1 MLSKSEF
8 KGLFDEHLNEEGKE
22 KLWEVYEG
30 LETHGVLLT
39 SACVCRDQN
48 GNVFTVYR
56 CSSDTWSDGCDFYDE
71 HGEPDNT
78 DSAPI
83 VKIIKTLTDQ
93 EILEFQRGAVSVG
106 TTFQVGDWVSI
117 HEPAEGSD
125 LKNDP
130 FVPGMEEQ
138 FDMVGQVVAIDGDGT
153 LKVKVERQSKDFW
166 WDPAY
171 LSIVEFK
178 IGDWVLIQRPSEPV
192 DPEDDCFV
200 SEMEEELDKVGKVVE
215 FDHDGYYTVMT
226 NEDEDRHYIWHPA
239 YLSPAPE
246 PASVSY
252 SPQCTVK
259 VHPEAGDWD
268 KGIAE
273 SAYAHGLVY
282 LGTLTSAAYWTHDED
297 LFVYMDGDW
306 ELTTDLRLPN
316 KHYAYQERP

>member
-30 LETHGVLLT
+30 LETRGVLLT

-78 DSAPI
+78 DSASI
-83 VKIIKTLTDQ
+83 VEIIETLTDQ
-93 EILEFQRGAVSVG
+93 EILEFQTGTVSVG
-106 TTFQVGDWVSI
+106 TTLQVGDWVLI
-117 HEPAEGSD
+117 HKPVDVSD
-125 LKNDP
+125 IEEDCFIL
-130 FVPGMEEQ
+130 GMEEQ
-138 FDMVGQVVAIDGDGT
+138 FDMVGQVVEEDGGV
-153 LKVKVERQSKDFW
+153 LQVKVPGETLDFW
-166 WDPAY
+166 
-171 LSIVEFK
+171 
-178 IGDWVLIQRPSEPV
+178 
-192 DPEDDCFV
+192 
-200 SEMEEELDKVGKVVE
+200 
-215 FDHDGYYTVMT
+215 
-226 NEDEDRHYIWHPA
+226 WHPA

-273 SAYAHGLVY
+273 SAYAHGLMY
-282 LGTLTSAAYWTHDED
+282 LGTLTESAYWTHDED
-297 LFVYMDGDW
+297 LFVYIDGDW
-306 ELTTDLRLPN
+306 ELTTDLREPN

>member
-30 LETHGVLLT
+30 LETRGVLLT
-39 SACVCRDQN
+39 SACVCRDQK
-48 GNVFTVYR
+48 GSVFTVYR

-78 DSAPI
+78 DAASI
-83 VKIIKTLTDQ
+83 VEIIKTLTDQ
-93 EILEFQRGAVSVG
+93 EILEFQIGAVSVDPV
-106 TTFQVGDWVSI
+106 FQVGDWVLI
-117 HEPAEGSD
+117 HKPVDVSD
-125 LKNDP
+125 IEEDCFIL
-130 FVPGMEEQ
+130 GMEEQ
-138 FDMVGQVVAIDGDGT
+138 FDMVGQVVEEDGGV
-153 LKVKVERQSKDFW
+153 LQVKVPGETLDFW
-166 WDPAY
+166 
-171 LSIVEFK
+171 
-178 IGDWVLIQRPSEPV
+178 
-192 DPEDDCFV
+192 
-200 SEMEEELDKVGKVVE
+200 
-215 FDHDGYYTVMT
+215 
-226 NEDEDRHYIWHPA
+226 WHPA

-246 PASVSY
+246 PVPQFKPGDEVWLVDKGPTDVAHAWMSEMNRAFMDRLTISDIDGCYMRLREISY
-252 SPQCTVK
+252 TYHPDSFIK

-282 LGTLTSAAYWTHDED
+282 LGTLTKSAYWTHDED
-297 LFVYMDGDW
+297 LFVYIDGDW